1 MCIGHCC
8 WLAVAVLTNSQS
20 EDCDDK
26 GIRYRTYRMMVVVLV
41 FRSVMLAAVQLSS
54 NQRAL
59 VRRTPAIVPRFQ
71 TDDTT
76 HV

>member
-41 FRSVMLAAVQLSS
+41 FRQEIGAKTQSCLLLKLLSRYQGS
-54 NQRAL
+54 
-59 VRRTPAIVPRFQ
+59 RTAE
-71 TDDTT
+71 TY
-76 HV
+76 